1 MQERSGTERGD
12 DEGGMVTHSRQ
23 QGHTSSALVA
33 HLRCPKVLASPS
45 RDAVQT
51 GLALIKQGLNRDHL
65 QTLPG
70 LKSSPASRGMGNNR
84 QLSLHSPCASYRQGS
99 GSISI

>member
-1 MQERSGTERGD
+1 
-12 DEGGMVTHSRQ
+12 MVTQIRWW
-23 QGHTSSALVA
+23 GHTSSAPFA

-51 GLALIKQGLNRDHL
+51 VLALIKQGLNGDLL
-65 QTLPG
+65 QALPG
-70 LKSSPASRGMGNNR
+70 LKSSPASWGTGNNR
-84 QLSLHSPCASYRQGS
+84 QLSLHLPCAAYRQDS